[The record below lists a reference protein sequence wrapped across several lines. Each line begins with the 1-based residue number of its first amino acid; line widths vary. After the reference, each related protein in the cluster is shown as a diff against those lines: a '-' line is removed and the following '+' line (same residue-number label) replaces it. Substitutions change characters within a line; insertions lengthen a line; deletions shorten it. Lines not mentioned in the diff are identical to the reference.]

1 MPNVTNAN
9 VIGAFLSKTTCESLA
24 HKLGCK
30 NPRTIRELHDIATSH
45 ASGEEVV
52 GAIFDRNKDKAKWEE
67 STASEG
73 GTSHFHG
80 KKNKKEIGGS
90 LVAAAER
97 KGERASYADPPDFFE
112 KKLEGPWPNHA
123 YPIKH
128 AYIDYFSLDRTT
140 SPIRMDACERRGDGR
155 WVGLLPLAHPT
166 HGASGSMTSGWRK
179 RAKVSHWQ
187 GRTPTTH
194 PRLDLGLT
202 PSDE

>member
-1 MPNVTNAN
+1 MRSPRVMSRTMKRSEPSLIIARARPNGRSSLSRAGLTIS
-9 VIGAFLSKTTCESLA
+9 IGR
-24 HKLGCK
+24 
-30 NPRTIRELHDIATSH
+30 RTQK
-45 ASGEEVV
+45 GP
-52 GAIFDRNKDKAKWEE
+52 
-67 STASEG
+67 
-73 GTSHFHG
+73 
-80 KKNKKEIGGS
+80 GGS
-90 LVAAAER
+90 LITTAKR
-97 KGERASYADPPDFFE
+97 KGGRAPDSYPPDFFE
-112 KKLEGPWPNHA
+112 KKLEGLWPNHA

-128 AYIDYFSLDRTT
+128 AYKYYFSLDRTT
-140 SPIRMDACERRGDGR
+140 SPIQMDACERRGDGR